1 MESEFIVE
9 GEKEMA
15 EEGVRTDEGREEE
28 VAKIEEGM
36 EDAEE
41 PAEPELLF

>member
-1 MESEFIVE
+1 MVE

-15 EEGVRTDEGREEE
+15 EEAVKADEGREE
-28 VAKIEEGM
+28 VAKGEEGI